1 MKNLAPAPVAASASS
16 ARGMK
21 KSVPS
26 PASEPADGRSWRRS
40 RGQRQRTKEVGAG
53 AGGVK
58 NRRRSRSRSKGRS
71 RSRSRRQQIKE
82 RQQQEEITVGATDL
96 EELLATAVVEEK
108 RKTWRKKKR
117 GDVSKAMEK
126 AELKLAAS
134 AAARRKWRSRQ
145 AAVEVRKKRWSG
157 RAEAASGVLYV
168 PCSDDVG
175 EERRICNK
183 WFVGTGLT

>member
-1 MKNLAPAPVAASASS
+1 M
-16 ARGMK
+16 
-21 KSVPS
+21 
-26 PASEPADGRSWRRS
+26 
-40 RGQRQRTKEVGAG
+40 
-53 AGGVK
+53 
-58 NRRRSRSRSKGRS
+58 
-71 RSRSRRQQIKE
+71 
-82 RQQQEEITVGATDL
+82 
-96 EELLATAVVEEK
+96 ATAVVEEK
-108 RKTWRKKKR
+108 RKTWR

-134 AAARRKWRSRQ
+134 AAARRKWRSHQ